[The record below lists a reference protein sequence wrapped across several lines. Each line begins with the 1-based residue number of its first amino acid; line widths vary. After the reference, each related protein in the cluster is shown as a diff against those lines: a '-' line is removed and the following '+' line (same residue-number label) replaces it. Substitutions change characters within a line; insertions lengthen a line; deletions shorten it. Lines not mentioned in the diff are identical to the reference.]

1 MREYLGELSMKH
13 YMHLNE
19 KPFLKIRKGSK
30 TIELRLYDEKRKK
43 LQVGDYIEFENIS
56 NPEQHILAEIVSL
69 HVFDSFENLYKE
81 LPLDRCGYARN
92 EMKTAS
98 ASDMNLYY
106 SLEEQSKYGVV
117 GIEFKVVEKHD
128 SGIIAV
134 SRFLSFV
141 LRHKPDAVG
150 ITLDSNGWA
159 RCDELIE
166 GVSKTHPITWDLLEK
181 IVETDDK
188 QRYSFNIDKTLIRA
202 NQGHSIDVDV
212 ELEKV
217 VPPQYLWHG
226 TAEKYVESIEESG
239 LIPKTRLYVH
249 LSSDFAT
256 AQKVGARHGRVVVY
270 RIDASKMHEHG
281 FEFFKSA
288 NNVWLVKFVPAMYLC
303 RDNREE

>member
-1 MREYLGELSMKH
+1 MKH
-13 YMHLNE
+13 YMHLKE
-19 KPFLKIRKGSK
+19 KPFLKIWKGSK
-30 TIELRLYDEKRKK
+30 TIELRLYDEKRRK
-43 LQVGDYIEFENIS
+43 LQVGDHIEFENLS
-56 NPEQHILAEIVSL
+56 NPEQHILAEITSL
-69 HVFDSFENLYKE
+69 HVFESFENLYKE

-106 SLEEQSKYGVV
+106 SPEEQSKYGVV
-117 GIEFKVVEKHD
+117 GIEFKVVEKYNI
-128 SGIIAV
+128 GIITV

-141 LRHKPDAVG
+141 LRHKPDAAG
-150 ITLDSNGWA
+150 ITLDSKGWA
-159 RCDELIE
+159 KVDELIE
-166 GVSKTHPITWDLLEK
+166 GVSKTHPITLGLLEK

-226 TAEKYVESIEESG
+226 TAEKYVESIENNG

-249 LSSDFAT
+249 LSSDIAT
-256 AQKVGARHGRVVVY
+256 AQRVGARHGQVVIY
-270 RIDASKMHEHG
+270 RIDALRMYEHG

-288 NNVWLVKFVPAMYLC
+288 NNVWLVKSVPAMYLK
-303 RDNREE
+303 REDIEEQGKTR